1 MRAQAVRDL
10 DRLLARRHDL
20 ERREAAT
27 AAFAARMRA
36 LRQWQSER
44 LARTH
49 ADLRRDPRYARAA
62 EFFLG
67 ELYGARDFSVR
78 DRQITHAWRFFKRML
93 PAAALSA
100 LGRAIEL
107 DVLTRELDQAVAA
120 SLPDAAISEDEY
132 ARAYRAAGRRDARE
146 RQIAL
151 AVAAGEDLDRA
162 TRHPLSAALLK
173 AARAPA
179 RAAGLA
185 ELQGF
190 LERGYAAFRAMPDAG
205 DFLAKI
211 RARETA
217 LMNDW
222 FTPGAGADS

>member
-10 DRLLARRHDL
+10 DRLLERRQEL

-27 AAFAARMRA
+27 ADFAARLRA
-36 LRQWQSER
+36 LRRWQAER

-49 ADLRRDPRYARAA
+49 ADLRHDARYARAA
-62 EFFLG
+62 EFFLS
-67 ELYGARDFSVR
+67 ELYGAGDFTAR

-93 PAAALSA
+93 PAAPLSA
-100 LGRAIEL
+100 LTRAIEL

-120 SLPDAAISEDEY
+120 ALPDATLSEGSY

-151 AVAAGEDLDRA
+151 AIAAGEDLERA
-162 TRHPLSAALLK
+162 THHPLSAALLK

-179 RAAGLA
+179 RAAGLSD
-185 ELQGF
+185 LQGF
-190 LERGYAAFRAMPDAG
+190 LERGYAAFRAMPDASE
-205 DFLAKI
+205 FLAKI
-211 RARETA
+211 RARETS

-222 FTPGAGADS
+222 FTGGSGVES

>member
-1 MRAQAVRDL
+1 MRAQAVRAL
-10 DRLLARRHDL
+10 DRLLERRQEL

-27 AAFAARMRA
+27 TELAARLRA
-36 LRQWQSER
+36 LRQWQAER

-49 ADLRRDPRYARAA
+49 ADLRRDPRYARAT
-62 EFFLG
+62 EFFLSD
-67 ELYGARDFSVR
+67 LYGARDFTAR
-78 DRQITHAWRFFKRML
+78 DQQIMRAWRFFKRML
-93 PAAALSA
+93 PAAPLRA

-120 SLPDAAISEDEY
+120 ALPDAKISEDAY

-151 AVAAGEDLDRA
+151 AVAAGEDLERA

-179 RAAGLA
+179 RAAGLSD
-185 ELQGF
+185 LQDF
-190 LERGYAAFRAMPDAG
+190 LERGYAAFRAMPDAR
-205 DFLAKI
+205 DFLATI
-211 RARETA
+211 GARETSQ
-217 LMNDW
+217 MNAW
-222 FTPGAGADS
+222 FAAAGADS